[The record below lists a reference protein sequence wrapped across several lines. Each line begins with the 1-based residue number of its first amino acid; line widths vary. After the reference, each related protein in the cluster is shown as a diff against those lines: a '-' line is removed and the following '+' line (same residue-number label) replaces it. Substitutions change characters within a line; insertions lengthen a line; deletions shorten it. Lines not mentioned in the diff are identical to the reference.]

1 VKHVLCVHL
10 HQLPIDR
17 FRRRQPGLWDKPFV
31 LVQTIGNRQIVV
43 HVTADELPE
52 VHPGMS
58 LAEAKGR
65 YLGLPH
71 FPVAPA
77 DDLRALE
84 AIGRWLMRFSP
95 NVSLLGPWSIFLD
108 ATGVER
114 LFGGIEN
121 FRDRV
126 AHGIQS
132 LRFSAGVAIAP
143 TPGAAWALAA
153 FKNDFKPPTPVL
165 RYSEEPDLH
174 THQNIAAVLAPLPPE
189 ALRLEA
195 GTSELLASLGVRTI
209 GQLLQLERKAL
220 AVRFGAGILLR
231 IDQAIGTAPEPLV
244 FLEHRTPVRAAIEFE
259 ATIESLEVIHL
270 AVRQV
275 VGQVVELLA
284 RRGHGAR
291 ELRLV
296 FRCPYAPAV
305 EKTIRLMR
313 PSRNG
318 PAIFNLLR
326 CALENIALDDGVIAV
341 ELYAKVT
348 QRLSDEQSQLIGG
361 EEQEN
366 AIELDHLV
374 ERLRARLPSG
384 VNRVELL
391 ESHIPERAFGCREE
405 VATATASR
413 QLSLRHAA
421 ISEFRPLSLLPR
433 PRAIKVIVTPSEC
446 LDGQPVSF
454 TDRGAVHRLDY
465 VRGPERMTGEW
476 WTGQHK
482 TRDYFD
488 ALDTGGNRY
497 WLFRIS
503 ETRRWYLHG
512 SFE

>member
-1 VKHVLCVHL
+1 VL
-10 HQLPIDR
+10 R
-17 FRRRQPGLWDKPFV
+17 DKPFV
-31 LVQTIGNRQIVV
+31 LVNTIGNRQIVE
-43 HVTADELPE
+43 HVTRDELPE
-52 VHPGMS
+52 VQPKIHPGMS

-65 YLGLPH
+65 CLGLPH

-77 DDLRALE
+77 DDLRTLE
-84 AIGRWLMRFSP
+84 AVGRWLMRFSP
-95 NVSLLGPWSIFLD
+95 NVSLLPPASIFLD

-114 LFGGIEN
+114 LFGGIGN

-126 AHGIQS
+126 AAGIRS
-132 LRFSAGVAIAP
+132 LRFSAGVAVAP

-153 FKNDFKPPTPVL
+153 FQSRAVSARSCQFTA
-165 RYSEEPDLH
+165 ECDLPS
-174 THQNIAAVLAPLPPE
+174 ALAPLPPE

-195 GTSELLASLGVRTI
+195 GTTELLASLGVRTI
-209 GQLLQLERKAL
+209 GQLLRLERKSL
-220 AVRFGAGILLR
+220 AVRFGAGLLLR
-231 IDQAIGTAPEPLV
+231 IDQALGAAPEPLV
-244 FLEHRTPVRAAIEFE
+244 FLEHRTPIRAAIEFE
-259 ATIESLEVIHL
+259 GTIESLEVIHL
-270 AVRQV
+270 AVGQV
-275 VGQVVELLA
+275 VGQVVGLLA
-284 RRGHGAR
+284 GRGHGAR

-326 CALENIALDDGVIAV
+326 CALENIALDEGVIAV
-341 ELYAKVT
+341 ELHAAVT
-348 QRLSDEQSQLIGG
+348 QRLEHEQSQLIGG
-361 EEQEN
+361 EEQQS
-366 AIELDHLV
+366 AAELDHLV
-374 ERLRARLPSG
+374 ERLRARLTSG
-384 VNRVELL
+384 VNWVELL

-405 VATATASR
+405 AVVATASR
-413 QLSLRHAA
+413 PLSSRHAA
-421 ISEFRPLSLLPR
+421 IGEFRPLSLLSR

-454 TDRGAVHRLDY
+454 TDKGMVHRLDH

-497 WLFRIS
+497 WLFRIP

-512 SFE
+512 KFE